1 MFPEG
6 ATHLPTHKNANGS
19 WETILPVDWKETQA
33 TCCLCLASSALRPQ
47 GNQFYQVMSFT
58 AAEGDKPKV
67 QSHVVIKLCN
77 EYWIGTVRE
86 VLVPVKK
93 CLASHVVISL
103 FEFLPGLHPHLC
115 VPCIKYPTPEEM
127 VIMPPSVSFVSI
139 MSWL

>member
-1 MFPEG
+1 MFPKG
-6 ATHLPTHKNANGS
+6 AVHLPTCKNANRN
-19 WETILPVDWKETQA
+19 WEMIPPVDWKETWA
-33 TCCLCLASSALRPQ
+33 ACCLRLAPSAPRPQ
-47 GNQFYQVMSFT
+47 GNQFYQVTSFM

-67 QSHVVIKLCN
+67 QSHVVIKLHN

-103 FEFLPGLHPHLC
+103 FEFLPGLHPCLR

-127 VIMPPSVSFVSI
+127 VIVPPSVTPVST